1 MSRMYVPLET
11 QKKLH
16 GKKIRFPVTRTLHK
30 RAMTPRQQVKKSR
43 PLPSRSIKN
52 LLRVMYKFDMQNQDL
67 YISLDVSF
75 CSSYDK
81 KLFVNNCLLC
91 WYNVRLRRIQLLLKV
106 VTLSGSRLVLYPWG
120 GTVWISYFFTDGQVG
135 MGLINRKKTKNYDK
149 IKKLFV

>member
-16 GKKIRFPVTRTLHK
+16 GKKIRFPVTRTLQK

-67 YISLDVSF
+67 YISLDGSF

-91 WYNVRLRRIQLLLKV
+91 
-106 VTLSGSRLVLYPWG
+106 
-120 GTVWISYFFTDGQVG
+120 
-135 MGLINRKKTKNYDK
+135 
-149 IKKLFV
+149 